1 MTKYRIIW
9 RWPALCKGLHCV
21 VIRTPYPI
29 RIREGF
35 KKELCQQFTVLHI
48 RISYQLQF
56 SQKVIWKGQKG
67 KGQKGEVSPCLQPRP
82 IELAP
87 SSATPSTGTP
97 RNAPAME
104 MPLRLEGRR

>member
-1 MTKYRIIW
+1 MTKYQIVW

-48 RISYQLQF
+48 RLSYTLQF
-56 SQKVIWKGQKG
+56 SQKVIWKV
-67 KGQKGEVSPCLQPRP
+67 QKGEVSPL
-82 IELAP
+82 
-87 SSATPSTGTP
+87 SAATANRTGPVFRHPLYGDTP
-97 RNAPAME
+97 
-104 MPLRLEGRR
+104 

>member
-1 MTKYRIIW
+1 MTKYQIVW

-48 RISYQLQF
+48 RLSYTLQF
-56 SQKVIWKGQKG
+56 SQKVIWKV
-67 KGQKGEVSPCLQPRP
+67 QKGEVSPCLQPRP